1 MHKIKYILFLL
12 FVLLNQKI
20 KGQCSVDIDANSLQH
35 IVCPNGG
42 SVGSASIL
50 QQNYTNYW
58 WTNITT
64 GQLNSNGGPGVV
76 SVNNLDAGQYVITAT
91 DPLNSSCPSVLY
103 SDTFTILEALPSF
116 QFTPDDNCVGNQNLY

>member
-20 KGQCSVDIDANSLQH
+20 KGQCGVDIDANSLQH

-50 QQNYTNYW
+50 QDNYTNYFGK
-58 WTNITT
+58 ISLRDSQSI
-64 GQLNSNGGPGVV
+64 QLG
-76 SVNNLDAGQYVITAT
+76 
-91 DPLNSSCPSVLY
+91 
-103 SDTFTILEALPSF
+103 ILHA
-116 QFTPDDNCVGNQNLY
+116 QI